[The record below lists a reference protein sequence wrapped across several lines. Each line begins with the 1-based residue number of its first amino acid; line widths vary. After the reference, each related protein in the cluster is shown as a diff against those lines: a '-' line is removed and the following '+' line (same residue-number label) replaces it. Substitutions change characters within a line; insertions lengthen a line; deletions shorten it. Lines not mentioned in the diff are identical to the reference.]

1 MEMRCADLN
10 LDIHQPVI
18 WLPRDELG
26 LADEAVHVARKR
38 GIAITDEDST
48 ISSDKG
54 HITISRD
61 TLPGNDF
68 EEQ

>member
-1 MEMRCADLN
+1 MGKKSTDLSFP
-10 LDIHQPVI
+10 QPVI

-38 GIAITDEDST
+38 GIAITDEDSV
-48 ISSDKG
+48 ISPDKG
-54 HITISRD
+54 QITISRD

-68 EEQ
+68 EE